1 MDEEALPSVITS
13 HKDESLAS
21 AVLSVSAKSLM
32 EQSIIRICYLK
43 YNSQDDEYLNYVPRH
58 IPETEL

>member
-1 MDEEALPSVITS
+1 MLPSVITS
-13 HKDESLAS
+13 HKDELAS
-21 AVLSVSAKSLM
+21 AVPSVSAKSLM

-58 IPETEL
+58 IPEAEL